1 VVKVTKSFE
10 QGQELA
16 GEVLRQQQI
25 HLVQRIP
32 MMSQVSAFNGLIVAA
47 VYWNEGSNIVV
58 GIWYAVLLAASA
70 LQLAGWKRLSGRDIP
85 KRVSGRMLKRAK
97 YWSAMIGLIWGSS
110 VILFYPQH
118 SEPLQFLLAV
128 LIAGMSAGTVA
139 FLNPIPKLNLW
150 FLITLLTP
158 LVLRFGSEL
167 DKEHIAVAVLGVMFG
182 ITLMQGSFKGHANL
196 VELVRSNMGMDK
208 ARSDLEDAIEST
220 NEAFALFD
228 KDKRLVTANS
238 RFRTWFAGSKKVRGG
253 DSKGRMRKLD
263 DGRWVVSTVRPTSN
277 GGFVSVHVDVS
288 DLKEREDELL
298 AAKLKAESAD
308 RAKTQFLANMSHEL
322 RTPLNAII
330 GFSQIM
336 RDQVFGAVGD
346 ARYRAYV
353 DDIYGSG
360 QHLLS
365 IINDILDLSKIETSS
380 YELDF
385 EEVELDEIV
394 TWAVSVCRGRES
406 ANAARTVEIEIDD
419 DARWLD
425 GDRRA
430 LKQILV
436 NLLSNAMKFS
446 EADMP
451 VGVRLRRQ
459 ADGAVLLHVWDRGI
473 GIARDKLEDVRK
485 PFFQA
490 ENTFVKRHA
499 GAGLGL
505 AIVDSLV
512 RGHDGELTIDSEEGV
527 GTVMTVRFPPE
538 RVCDRSA
545 SPARLAAS

>member
-1 VVKVTKSFE
+1 
-10 QGQELA
+10 
-16 GEVLRQQQI
+16 
-25 HLVQRIP
+25 
-32 MMSQVSAFNGLIVAA
+32 MMAQVSAFNGLIVAA
-47 VYWNEGSNIVV
+47 VFWNEGSNIVV
-58 GIWYAVLLAASA
+58 AVWYGLLLATSG
-70 LQLAGWKRLSGRDIP
+70 LQLFGWRRLSRRP
-85 KRVSGRMLKRAK
+85 TPARVSGRMLKRAK
-97 YWSAMIGLIWGSS
+97 YWSAMSGLIWGSS
-110 VILFYPQH
+110 VFLFYPQD
-118 SEPLQFLLAV
+118 SVALQFLLAV

-139 FLNPIPKLNLW
+139 FLSPIPKLNLW
-150 FLITLLTP
+150 FLVTLLTP

-182 ITLMQGSFKGHANL
+182 ITLMQGSLKGYKTL
-196 VELVRSNMGMDK
+196 VELVRSKTGMEK

-228 KDKRLVTANS
+228 EDKRLVTANS
-238 RFRTWFAGSKKVRGG
+238 RFRAWFAGSKKIRAS
-253 DSKGRMRKLD
+253 DSKGRMQRLD
-263 DGRWVVSTVRPTSN
+263 GNRWVVSTLRPTSR
-277 GGFVSVHVDVS
+277 GGYVSVHVDVS
-288 DLKEREDELL
+288 DLKKREDELL
-298 AAKLKAESAD
+298 AAKLKAEGAD

-346 ARYRAYV
+346 VRYKSYV

-385 EEVELDEIV
+385 EEVELDEVV
-394 TWAVSVCRGRES
+394 TWAVSVCRGREVTAS
-406 ANAARTVEIEIDD
+406 PRVIEIEIDE
-419 DARWLD
+419 DAGWLD
-425 GDRRA
+425 ADRRA
-430 LKQILV
+430 LKQIFV
-436 NLLSNAMKFS
+436 NLISNALKFS
-446 EADMP
+446 EGDTP
-451 VGVRLRRQ
+451 VGVRIKRE
-459 ADGAVLLHVWDRGI
+459 ADGAVLLHVWDRGV
-473 GIARDKLEDVRK
+473 GIAKDKIADVCK

-512 RGHDGELTIDSEEGV
+512 RGHEGELSIDSEEGV

-538 RVCDRSA
+538 RVCDRA
-545 SPARLAAS
+545 VAPARLAAS